1 MRVII
6 AALLGCVFTVAAIAA
21 EPAKIEVGAAWAR
34 ASGGRTQSA
43 AAYVTVTNRSADADR
58 LVAVASPVAKSAM
71 IHQDEMGAGNVMR
84 MKKVDFIDIA
94 AGQTVTFAPGSYH
107 VMLMDLE
114 RPLAAGQ
121 HFPLTLRFA
130 KAGEIAVDVAVQ
142 SIGAM
147 GPSGSHDHM
156 GMPAMPQGHGG
167 QH

>member
-1 MRVII
+1 MRLFI
-6 AALLGCVFTVAAIAA
+6 AALVSCVLAVASIAA

-43 AAYVTVTNRSADADR
+43 AAYVTIANRSPSDDR

-71 IHQDEMGAGNVMR
+71 IHKEEMGEGNLMR
-84 MKKVDFIDIA
+84 MKMVDGIDIA
-94 AGQTVTFAPGSYH
+94 AGQTVTFVPGGYH
-107 VMLMDLE
+107 VMLTELE

-130 KAGEIAVDVAVQ
+130 KAGETTVDVAVQ

-147 GPSGSHDHM
+147 GPPASHDPKS
-156 GMPAMPQGHGG
+156 MPAMPHGHGG